1 MGVWVGEL
9 WEALGVPVSQLE
21 YVQRRHDSGSFAGFL
36 IESVKSLVGI
46 CPFDTFHLEHRKLNF
61 ELLINPRSCNHDL
74 LLWMGQKKKKSFCQ
88 LSAGLEKLSTHSCAL
103 ALGSELHHLQR
114 GMGAAGKVTLFN
126 TFNLFFFLLY
136 LCPRN
141 FPLPDFHKGFLL
153 SVSGCQNWCNL
164 GGRQWKTPIPPQ
176 ARRNIVGCFSQNIIT
191 LSSIKGYS
199 KYFRRVR
206 NWVETNLYK
215 IVLLKYV

>member
-74 LLWMGQKKKKSFCQ
+74 LFWMGQKKSLSVSFLQ
-88 LSAGLEKLSTHSCAL
+88 GWRSWALTHSCAL
-103 ALGSELHHLQR
+103 TLGSELHHPQR

-126 TFNLFFFLLY
+126 TFNLFFFCSTCVLEIFHSRTSTKAFSYQWVVVKIGVTWEEDSGKLRYHLKQGEILSDVFPRTLL
-136 LCPRN
+136 
-141 FPLPDFHKGFLL
+141 PLAQLRVTANTSEESETEL
-153 SVSGCQNWCNL
+153 RL
-164 GGRQWKTPIPPQ
+164 IY
-176 ARRNIVGCFSQNIIT
+176 
-191 LSSIKGYS
+191 IK
-199 KYFRRVR
+199 
-206 NWVETNLYK
+206 
-215 IVLLKYV
+215 

>member
-1 MGVWVGEL
+1 MG
-9 WEALGVPVSQLE
+9 EACGTLRVPVSQLE

-74 LLWMGQKKKKSFCQ
+74 LLWMGQKKKSFCQ

-103 ALGSELHHLQR
+103 ALGSALHHPQR

-126 TFNLFFFLLY
+126 TSNLGFFFFFFCSTWVLEI
-136 LCPRN
+136 
-141 FPLPDFHKGFLL
+141 FHSRTSTK
-153 SVSGCQNWCNL
+153 
-164 GGRQWKTPIPPQ
+164 
-176 ARRNIVGCFSQNIIT
+176 AFSYQ
-191 LSSIKGYS
+191 
-199 KYFRRVR
+199 
-206 NWVETNLYK
+206 
-215 IVLLKYV
+215 